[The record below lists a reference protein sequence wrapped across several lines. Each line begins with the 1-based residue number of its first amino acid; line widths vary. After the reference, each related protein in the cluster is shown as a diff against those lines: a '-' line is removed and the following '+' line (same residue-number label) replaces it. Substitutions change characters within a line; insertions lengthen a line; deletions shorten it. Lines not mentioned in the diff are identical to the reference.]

1 MSSMA
6 PVALSTAKVSTV
18 GRHVLSA
25 GHCCPD
31 RTLLSCFHIYR
42 GARGLLHW
50 LHAVSGK
57 EKAVDL
63 RFTEVEE
70 GLWQEVRAFLKR
82 ELPTEKQTEGRWDTE
97 GSEEAWSYAG
107 QEKKLAATGWLTM
120 A

>member
-31 RTLLSCFHIYR
+31 RTVLSCFHIYR
-42 GARGLLHW
+42 GVRGLLHS
-50 LHAVSGK
+50 LHVVSGR
-57 EKAVDL
+57 EKAVGL

-70 GLWQEVRAFLKR
+70 RLWQKEDSVRLHYRSCAFS
-82 ELPTEKQTEGRWDTE
+82 T
-97 GSEEAWSYAG
+97 SAAG
-107 QEKKLAATGWLTM
+107 
-120 A
+120 